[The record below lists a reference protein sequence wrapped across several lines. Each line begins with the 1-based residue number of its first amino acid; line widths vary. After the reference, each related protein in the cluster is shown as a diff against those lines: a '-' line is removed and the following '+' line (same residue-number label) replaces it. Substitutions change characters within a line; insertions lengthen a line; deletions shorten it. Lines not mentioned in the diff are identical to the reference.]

1 MAYERQATVQ
11 NPALIIYL
19 IDVSAS
25 MSSPLGDRSRIQVVT
40 DALQSTISQMLAR
53 STRGSSIFP
62 RYRIAMFAYSDAVY
76 DILDGVRSIDELK
89 DGIPELATLR
99 TTQTSRAFVAAERL
113 LRQEWSKLRT
123 GPAPL
128 ICHLTDGE
136 YTGDDPEPVARN
148 IQGMLLPDGPVL
160 VENIYIC
167 EDVLTEEIDD
177 PFRWPGI
184 FPTTRLVSDYARKL
198 RDMSSPLPE
207 SYRLMLENSGYS
219 LEPGCLML
227 LPGTDS
233 ELVSLGYQM
242 SASTRL

>member
-11 NPALIIYL
+11 NPALIVYL

-25 MSSPLGDRSRIQVVT
+25 MASPLGDRSRIEVVSE
-40 DALQSTISQMLAR
+40 ALQSTISQMLAR

-76 DILDGVRSIDELK
+76 DILDGVRSIEELK
-89 DGIPELATLR
+89 DGFPELTTLR
-99 TTQTSRAFVAAERL
+99 TTQTSKAFVAAERL
-113 LRQEWSKLRT
+113 LRQEWAKLRQ

-148 IQGMLLPDGPVL
+148 LQAMLLPDGAAL
-160 VENIYIC
+160 VENIYISDDILPEAI
-167 EDVLTEEIDD
+167 ED
-177 PFRWPGI
+177 PYKWSGI
-184 FPTTRLVSDYARKL
+184 FPSTRLASDYARKL

-207 SYRLMLENSGYS
+207 SYRSMLTNSGYG

-227 LPGTDS
+227 LPGTNR
-233 ELVSLGYQM
+233 ELVALGYQM